1 MNDVITKRFLC
12 RRKADYKTAG
22 YKDSSKG
29 MNESKENN
37 KFFDIKKKL
46 KTFLILNSIQFSKIR
61 FGFIL
66 ISEQREDEEQSK
78 SEI

>member
-1 MNDVITKRFLC
+1 MMLLQKGFLC

-22 YKDSSKG
+22 YKDSSKE
-29 MNESKENN
+29 MDQLKESN
-37 KFFDIKKKL
+37 KFFDMKKKL